1 MLGKEVNENDK
12 IGHGNFTDSVRRG
25 VLIHSSEESSA
36 TFIPTVPELF
46 HYK

>member
-1 MLGKEVNENDK
+1 MKMIKSGME
-12 IGHGNFTDSVRRG
+12 TDSVRRG